1 MNDDTRTK
9 GKEGMSGRETA
20 ERTVEIETRPEP
32 IEVDLSRTALVIV
45 DMQNV
50 FAGRTESAD
59 LFTKNAEGALGA
71 IIQTTELA
79 DAARAAAVTV
89 IYLKMIKDPDRKGK
103 SIFKSPEDAKI
114 VDELSP
120 LPGDVV
126 IEKSCYSGFRG
137 TGLEELLKSR
147 GISYLIFTG
156 IATNIC
162 VESTLRDAYFL
173 TTGRFLCRTPRATPD
188 PPSRRPPPCG
198 MSKRRSDGLRRLRTF
213 LRPYRRFSSK
223 ASHRP
228 AITRWI
234 EAVTRAG
241 IVLPGRQFPSYT

>member
-1 MNDDTRTK
+1 MNNNTRTK
-9 GKEGMSGRETA
+9 REEDMSGRETA

-59 LFTKNAEGALGA
+59 LFTKNAEAAMGA
-71 IIQTTELA
+71 IIQTTKLA

-89 IYLKMIKDPDRKGK
+89 IYLKMIKDPERKGK

-126 IEKSCYSGFRG
+126 VEKSCYSGFRG
-137 TGLEELLKSR
+137 TGLEEFLKSR

-173 TTGRFLCRTPRATPD
+173 NYWPILVSDATSNAGPSLTQEATVWNVEEAFGWVATTAN
-188 PPSRRPPPCG
+188 
-198 MSKRRSDGLRRLRTF
+198 
-213 LRPYRRFSSK
+213 
-223 ASHRP
+223 
-228 AITRWI
+228 
-234 EAVTRAG
+234 
-241 IVLPGRQFPSYT
+241 VLKVLSADRVKGVS